1 MYVCYECPENLERMS
16 VVSFLCIYK
25 HNAFCASVFRT
36 GFGSWLIANSR
47 TVVSY
52 AIGIDC
58 VFCVVW
64 LLLSFFFL
72 MGEKGGGVISACNH
86 LTV

>member
-25 HNAFCASVFRT
+25 HNAFCASVFRP

-58 VFCVVW
+58 VFCVGVAAVV
-64 LLLSFFFL
+64 FFFL
-72 MGEKGGGVISACNH
+72 DGGEGGGGNFC
-86 LTV
+86 L